1 MKPNRFFF
9 CVSDTH
15 TNHQSPIPNHQ
26 FPIPNLDDWLEIGK
40 IVSPQ
45 GLTGELR
52 VYPNTD
58 FPERFEE
65 PGKRWLL
72 RPGETELQPVEL
84 LNGRYIENKN
94 LYVIKLKG
102 VSDRHQ
108 AENMRDCRF
117 FVPVSDRPELD
128 EGEFHVLDLL
138 GLQVFMQSS
147 GDFVG
152 TVVDILPSGHDLLEV
167 KFDPAF
173 ITNNGTTATASNTR
187 GVVMTPTRNGVGLVT
202 LTLASAHPA
211 GIYYTINACAYV
223 VSGGNTNPIICS
235 VIRLPTTSTQFR
247 ILTKDHTNTAV
258 DCDFMVSVF

>member
-1 MKPNRFFF
+1 MNHEEAKNTKKKRQGSREAGEQQGKVQKASVPSAVRAEKPR
-9 CVSDTH
+9 S
-15 TNHQSPIPNHQ
+15 QPIPH
-26 FPIPNLDDWLEIGK
+26 LDDWFEIGK

-72 RPGETELQPVEL
+72 RPGETELESVEL

-94 LYVIKLKG
+94 LYVIKLQG
-102 VSDRHQ
+102 VCDRFQ

-117 FVPVSDRPELD
+117 FVPVSDRPKLAK
-128 EGEFHVLDLL
+128 GEFHVIDLL

-147 GDFVG
+147 GELVG

-167 KFDPAF
+167 QFDPAF
-173 ITNNGTTATASNTR
+173 VTNNEELITDKAQKTVLIPFVMEIVPIVDLETR
-187 GVVMTPTRNGVGLVT
+187 RVEITPPPGL
-202 LTLASAHPA
+202 L
-211 GIYYTINACAYV
+211 
-223 VSGGNTNPIICS
+223 S
-235 VIRLPTTSTQFR
+235 V
-247 ILTKDHTNTAV
+247 NN
-258 DCDFMVSVF
+258 

>member
-1 MKPNRFFF
+1 M
-9 CVSDTH
+9 
-15 TNHQSPIPNHQ
+15 NHEGTKNTKKKKEGSREQEAGGKAQKSPIPSPQ
-26 FPIPNLDDWLEIGK
+26 SPVPNLDDWLEIGK
-40 IVSPQ
+40 IVSSP
-45 GLTGELR
+45 GLAGELR

-72 RPGETELQPVEL
+72 RPGETEPQPVVL
-84 LNGRYIENKN
+84 LNGRYLEGKN

-117 FVPVSDRPELD
+117 FVPISDRPELA

-147 GDFVG
+147 GEFVG

-167 KFDPAF
+167 KLDPSF
-173 ITNNGTTATASNTR
+173 LNNNEQPKTDKEQKTVLIPFVMEIVPTVDLETRRVEIT
-187 GVVMTPTRNGVGLVT
+187 PPPGL
-202 LTLASAHPA
+202 LS
-211 GIYYTINACAYV
+211 IN
-223 VSGGNTNPIICS
+223 
-235 VIRLPTTSTQFR
+235 
-247 ILTKDHTNTAV
+247 D
-258 DCDFMVSVF
+258 